1 MGDVARSITREPRDG
16 ETQRAETRLSFY
28 SPDVKRPGINNRR
41 IRGKKSRK
49 VRPRR
54 ALFSPLSFI
63 VSPFSTSVC
72 FRGSRV
78 HVEENVDTIVRSKQ
92 LSLSRESSNGTSHP
106 AQARIQFP
114 LIYQARLDFCASN
127 NLSYRIFPYFN
138 RRICARLINCRVWFP
153 EFRFHRR
160 YGNNSSNGD
169 LSWSL
174 SVGRIADYHL
184 PSALRARKTKSR

>member
-1 MGDVARSITREPRDG
+1 MHRVSCGVQATISSLYVLYSTLPRSPCWCMKSLFMGDVARSITREPRDG
-16 ETQRAETRLSFY
+16 ETQRVETRLSFY
-28 SPDVKRPGINNRR
+28 SLDVKRPGINNRR

-92 LSLSRESSNGTSHP
+92 LSLERELQRNEP
-106 AQARIQFP
+106 
-114 LIYQARLDFCASN
+114 
-127 NLSYRIFPYFN
+127 
-138 RRICARLINCRVWFP
+138 
-153 EFRFHRR
+153 
-160 YGNNSSNGD
+160 
-169 LSWSL
+169 
-174 SVGRIADYHL
+174 
-184 PSALRARKTKSR
+184 PSASSDSVSLDLPGPLGFLRFEQFIV

>member
-1 MGDVARSITREPRDG
+1 MHRVSCGVQATISSLYVLYSTLPRSPCWCMKSLFMGDVARSITREPRDG

-28 SPDVKRPGINNRR
+28 SLDVKRPGINNRR

-92 LSLSRESSNGTSHP
+92 LSLSRERAPTERATQRKLGFSFPWFTRP
-106 AQARIQFP
+106 AWI
-114 LIYQARLDFCASN
+114 
-127 NLSYRIFPYFN
+127 
-138 RRICARLINCRVWFP
+138 
-153 EFRFHRR
+153 
-160 YGNNSSNGD
+160 
-169 LSWSL
+169 
-174 SVGRIADYHL
+174 
-184 PSALRARKTKSR
+184 SALRTIYRIGSFPILIGESALGW

>member
-1 MGDVARSITREPRDG
+1 MKSLFMGDVARSITREPRDG

-92 LSLSRESSNGTSHP
+92 LSLERELQRNEP
-106 AQARIQFP
+106 
-114 LIYQARLDFCASN
+114 
-127 NLSYRIFPYFN
+127 
-138 RRICARLINCRVWFP
+138 
-153 EFRFHRR
+153 
-160 YGNNSSNGD
+160 
-169 LSWSL
+169 
-174 SVGRIADYHL
+174 
-184 PSALRARKTKSR
+184 PSASSDSVSLDLPGPLGFLRFEQFIV